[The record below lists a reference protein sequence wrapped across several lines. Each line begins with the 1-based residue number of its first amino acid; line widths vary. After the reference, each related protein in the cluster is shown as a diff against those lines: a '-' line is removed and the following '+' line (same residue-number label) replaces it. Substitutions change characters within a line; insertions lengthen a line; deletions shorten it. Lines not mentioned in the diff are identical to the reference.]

1 MRYLK
6 EHSRIGF
13 VFGDLQHI
21 DAQGKRLGLVT
32 YQDFDLVE
40 IVKNA
45 GWISQAGNLFRR
57 TVLGRVGLLYVSL
70 HFRMDRDS
78 WLRAALVCQFGY
90 LPRPLARFRR
100 HEGAK
105 TTRSMDVAA
114 HDTLAVYRKFFGRAD
129 LPAELVEIRQRAW
142 AGAHLHAATA
152 WYAANNLPNA
162 RVQLWAALRRDAGI
176 VLRTPFRRVLLRTLL
191 AGFLGGRDSR
201 VFQFARAVWRK
212 ASAGHNLSMRA
223 QT

>member
-1 MRYLK
+1 M
-6 EHSRIGF
+6 ERIDTEGEP
-13 VFGDLQHI
+13 
-21 DAQGKRLGLVT
+21 LGLVT

-57 TVLGRVGLLYVSL
+57 TVVERVGLLDASL
-70 HFRMDRDS
+70 HFRMDRDY

-105 TTRSMDVAA
+105 TTCKPYLAARDV
-114 HDTLAVYRKFFGRAD
+114 LAVYRKFFDRAD
-129 LPAELVEIRQRAW
+129 LPAELVELRQRAW
-142 AGAHLHAATA
+142 AGAHLYAATA
-152 WYAANNLPNA
+152 WFCASDLPNA

-191 AGFLGGRDSR
+191 AGLLGGRDSR
-201 VFQFARAVWRK
+201 VFQFTRAVWRR
-212 ASAGHNLSMRA
+212 ASAGHNLSIRA